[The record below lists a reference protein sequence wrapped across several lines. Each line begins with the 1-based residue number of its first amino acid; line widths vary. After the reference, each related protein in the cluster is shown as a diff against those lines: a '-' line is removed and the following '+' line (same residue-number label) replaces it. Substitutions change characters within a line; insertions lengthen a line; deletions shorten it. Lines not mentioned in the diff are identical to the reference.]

1 MRAPNPRQPS
11 VELHTPTD
19 PGLGPQDGPLVDG
32 IGATPRPTGRLVAA
46 DLLDGGPATDPDAR
60 RIAAEARK
68 IQQDDGR
75 SAKSGLLVLL
85 AIVLAMGGTAALTLK
100 IAASKTPP
108 PATTVIVQ
116 VPAPPTATPEA
127 TALATTA
134 TEAPP
139 PEATVAAP
147 TTTASPPAKTGV
159 ASAKSAAKPEASTTA
174 PPLKGDP
181 NAPPPLRVNLDAL
194 KGH

>member
-11 VELHTPTD
+11 VEVHTQTD

-32 IGATPRPTGRLVAA
+32 IGVTPKPTGRLAPA

-60 RIAAEARK
+60 RIAAEVRK
-68 IQQDDGR
+68 IQNDDGR
-75 SAKSGLLVLL
+75 SAKSGILVLL

-100 IAASKTPP
+100 IAASKAPP

-116 VPAPPTATPEA
+116 VPAPPATETATAATTPAVTAAAIPEA
-127 TALATTA
+127 TL
-134 TEAPP
+134 
-139 PEATVAAP
+139 AAP
-147 TTTASPPAKTGV
+147 ATAVPAKATGTT
-159 ASAKSAAKPEASTTA
+159 AKSAAKAETSAPA